1 MTGQATCKFWNVD
14 QKGVIMHLPAVCL
27 RYTCIYI
34 YIYIYLFFMYV
45 YYIYKNQETSRNSVQ
60 EASGSLINA
69 GLVQEKEPCIERF
82 ST

>member
-1 MTGQATCKFWNVD
+1 
-14 QKGVIMHLPAVCL
+14 
-27 RYTCIYI
+27 
-34 YIYIYLFFMYV
+34 MYV